1 LENLLVLATC
11 FFLGIFLRRIGCLP
25 ENTSAV
31 LNAFVIHISLPALTL
46 LYVHEMKFEAALIFP
61 VAMAWVMFGVGAV
74 FFRTASL
81 WTGWSPQ
88 TIGGLILTGSLANTS
103 FVGLPMIEAYYGNK
117 NGELAIGL
125 LIDQLGTYMVL
136 CTLGLFVAVTYS
148 AGTTTL
154 PAMAKKL
161 FLFPPFIALAFAFL
175 LMPFEYSD
183 LLKGTLGRLGATLA
197 PLALVSVGSQ
207 LRMEAIRGR
216 VKNLAYG
223 LGYKLILG
231 PALIW
236 GLFVGLFDAVGTAI
250 QITVFE
256 AAMAPQIGG
265 AIIAIQHKLDAPLV
279 TLMVGIGIPLSFL
292 TLPVWWYLLQG
303 I

>member
-1 LENLLVLATC
+1 M
-11 FFLGIFLRRIGCLP
+11 FFRRIGRLP

-31 LNAFVIHISLPALTL
+31 LNAFIIHVSLPALTL
-46 LYVHEMKFEAALIFP
+46 LHVHEMKFDTSLIFP
-61 VAMAWVMFGVGAV
+61 VAMAWIMFGVGTV
-74 FFRTASL
+74 FFRMARL

-103 FVGLPMIEAYYGNK
+103 FVGLPMIEAYYGSND
-117 NGELAIGL
+117 GELAIGL

-136 CTLGLFVAVTYS
+136 CTLGVFIAVTYS
-148 AGTTTL
+148 AGNLTFPT
-154 PAMAKKL
+154 MAKKI

-175 LMPFEYSD
+175 LLPLEYPD
-183 LLKGTLGRLGATLA
+183 WLKGTLSRLGGTLT
-197 PLALVSVGSQ
+197 PLALMSVGFQ
-207 LRMEAIRGR
+207 LQMEAIHGR
-216 VKNLAYG
+216 LNSLAYG

-231 PALIW
+231 PALIL
-236 GLFVGLFDAVGTAI
+236 GLFVGIFGAAGHSI

-265 AIIAIQHKLDAPLV
+265 AIVAMEHKLDAQLV